1 MGLDMYLEKM
11 PRYKNVTA
19 RMVSIMES
27 YFNLEEA
34 KIENPKYIDCTLE
47 KWCGADET
55 ELPDRDILE
64 YFKQFYKVRYFP
76 WDIEHSYG
84 HKMIIER
91 VGYWRKANQIHNWFV
106 NRVQDGIDDCEYHH
120 ECTKEI
126 LEELLATC
134 KKVLESCTL
143 VNGKIN
149 NGFECTKNGLREI
162 LEDGQ
167 VIIDSSVAEELL
179 PSRSGFFFCCY
190 DYDEYYVDD
199 LLHTIDIIQHV
210 LDETD
215 FETESIFYVS
225 SW

>member
-19 RMVSIMES
+19 RTVSIMES
-27 YFNLEEA
+27 YFDLEEA
-34 KIENPKYIDCTLE
+34 RRENPKYIDCTFE
-47 KWCGADET
+47 KWCGVDDKEI
-55 ELPDRDILE
+55 PDKEILE
-64 YFKQFYKVRYFP
+64 YFRQFYKVRYLP
-76 WDIEHSYG
+76 WDTEHRYE
-84 HKMIIER
+84 HKMLIER

-106 NRVQDGIDDCEYHH
+106 NHVQDGIDDCDYHH

-134 KKVLESCTL
+134 KEVLESCTL
-143 VNGKIN
+143 VNGKVN
-149 NGFECTKNGLREI
+149 NGFECTENGLKEI

-167 VIIDSSVAEELL
+167 VIVDSSIAEELL
-179 PSRSGFFFCCY
+179 PASPGFFFGSY

-199 LLHTIDIIQHV
+199 LLHTVDIIQHV

-215 FETESIFYVS
+215 FETEAIFYVS